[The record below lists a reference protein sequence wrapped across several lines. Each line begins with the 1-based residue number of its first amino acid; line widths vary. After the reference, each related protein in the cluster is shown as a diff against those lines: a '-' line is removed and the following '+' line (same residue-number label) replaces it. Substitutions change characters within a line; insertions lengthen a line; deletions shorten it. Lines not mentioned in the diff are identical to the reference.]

1 MSNPRRDR
9 IRQFLENP
17 QLPAK
22 FEFTHDDPHSDH
34 RLWFSLIVLAPNPD
48 RDYRVPWEY
57 VAEVGFQKG
66 SETRF
71 TADKWGPEF
80 AVAVF
85 DMMNE
90 DLVDT
95 PFKSPKVVLERPNRG
110 MSWIGD
116 IAPLE
121 LIKRKGLESSS
132 LAA

>member
-1 MSNPRRDR
+1 
-9 IRQFLENP
+9 
-17 QLPAK
+17 
-22 FEFTHDDPHSDH
+22 
-34 RLWFSLIVLAPNPD
+34 
-48 RDYRVPWEY
+48 
-57 VAEVGFQKG
+57 
-66 SETRF
+66 
-71 TADKWGPEF
+71 
-80 AVAVF
+80 
-85 DMMNE
+85 MMNE